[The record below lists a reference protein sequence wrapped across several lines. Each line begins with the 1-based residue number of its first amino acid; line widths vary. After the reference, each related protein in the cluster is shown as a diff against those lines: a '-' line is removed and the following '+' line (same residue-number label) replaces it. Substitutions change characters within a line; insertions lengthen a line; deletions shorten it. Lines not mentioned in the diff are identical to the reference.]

1 MAWAFYRLCG
11 ADALSSPQV
20 TLITPQFFLW
30 CQIAALWATASY
42 GVAADPV
49 PEDVEPGHDF
59 DWRRWALSLVLRAG
73 AALILAAVMSRSFL
87 VSFGMLIG
95 VGLLPCLRCKL
106 PTRWTT
112 GLEVGFPAF
121 FLLYTFWVIDT
132 FSLTLRWGILT
143 LPLPT
148 GHISAICIL
157 FSLLLLVVRG
167 GTYMVKGLLKLADVL
182 PEKNQKVD
190 EEEVNRGRLIGN
202 VERLIL
208 TIVTAGGSYAALGFL
223 VAAKGLVRA
232 KEFEEAESKNN
243 RDFTEYFLI
252 GSLASVLIALCA
264 GLIMRFVLLALWPE
278 LLSLQM
284 QSS

>member
-1 MAWAFYRLCG
+1 
-11 ADALSSPQV
+11 
-20 TLITPQFFLW
+20 
-30 CQIAALWATASY
+30 
-42 GVAADPV
+42 
-49 PEDVEPGHDF
+49 
-59 DWRRWALSLVLRAG
+59 
-73 AALILAAVMSRSFL
+73 
-87 VSFGMLIG
+87 
-95 VGLLPCLRCKL
+95 
-106 PTRWTT
+106 
-112 GLEVGFPAF
+112 
-121 FLLYTFWVIDT
+121 
-132 FSLTLRWGILT
+132 
-143 LPLPT
+143 
-148 GHISAICIL
+148 
-157 FSLLLLVVRG
+157 
-167 GTYMVKGLLKLADVL
+167 MVKGLLKLADVL